1 MTARDD
7 PADDPDAPIF
17 AVSMK
22 RYVTIGVITSLV
34 LVVGFGG
41 WAALANISGAVI
53 APGRVVVGSSVKE
66 VQHREGGI
74 VKAIHVSNGDLVEAG
89 DLLVELDDTQTR
101 AGFNLVAAQLMALR
115 ARMDR
120 LAAERDRMDAVT
132 FREALLA
139 RADEPAVAEVLQSQ
153 RAVFAARKATLDGQT
168 AQLDEQITQLR
179 EQIAGLEAQ
188 RDAKRREI
196 ELVKD
201 ELADLRQLLSR
212 DLVPRS
218 RVTAREREAVRLEG
232 EEGDLTARIAASRG
246 RVAEIRM
253 QILQIEKEFQRTVLD
268 EISELQTEIAT
279 LAERNVAADD
289 QLARVELRAPEA
301 GIVHE
306 MEVTTVGG
314 VVAPGATVMKIVPR
328 TDDLVVEARVA
339 PINID
344 EVVIGQ
350 EASVMFSGLPL
361 RETPK
366 LEGRVRKVSADRST
380 DEASGQDYFEVE
392 VTLDEE
398 ELARLGDVDLVP
410 GMPAEVFI
418 RTRDRTVL
426 SYLLEPLMDAANI
439 AFTES

>member
-1 MTARDD
+1 VNAPAR
-7 PADDPDAPIF
+7 ADDPNEPIF
-17 AVSMK
+17 ATSMK
-22 RYVTIGVITSLV
+22 RYVVIGMVTSLV

-74 VKAIHVSNGDLVEAG
+74 VSAINVRNGDFVEAG
-89 DLLVELDDTQTR
+89 DVLVVLDDTQTR
-101 AGFNLVAAQLMALR
+101 AGFNLVAAQLTALR

-120 LAAERDRMDAVT
+120 LAAERDKADAVT
-132 FREALLA
+132 FREELAA
-139 RADEPAVAEVLQSQ
+139 RADDPVVAELLASQ

-168 AQLDEQITQLR
+168 AQLGEQIAQLR
-179 EQIAGLEAQ
+179 EQIGGLVAQ
-188 RDAKRREI
+188 QDAKRREI
-196 ELVKD
+196 ALVAD
-201 ELADLRQLLSR
+201 ELADLRQLSSR

-218 RVTAREREAVRLEG
+218 RVIAREREAVRLDG
-232 EEGDLTARIAASRG
+232 EDGDLTARIAAARG

-253 QILQIEKEFQRTVLD
+253 QVLQIEKEFQRTVLD

-289 QLARVELRAPEA
+289 QLTRVALRAPES
-301 GIVHE
+301 GTVHE
-306 MEVTTVGG
+306 LGVNTVGG
-314 VVAPGATVMKIVPR
+314 VVAPGATLMKIVPLS
-328 TDDLVVEARVA
+328 DDLVVEARVA

-344 EVVIGQ
+344 EVALGQ
-350 EASVMFSGLPL
+350 EADVMFSGLPL

-366 LEGRVRKVSADRST
+366 LKGRVAKISADRST
-380 DEASGQDYFEVE
+380 DEATQQDYFEVE
-392 VTLDEE
+392 VVLQEE
-398 ELARLGDVDLVP
+398 ELALLGEVRLVP